1 MLKRTLND
9 YFSYNINKDN
19 SQLSSSKITKTS
31 NTLNS
36 SISIKVSTQY
46 IKLF

>member
-9 YFSYNINKDN
+9 YFSNNINKDD
-19 SQLSSSKITKTS
+19 SQPSSSKIIKTS

-46 IKLF
+46 LKLF